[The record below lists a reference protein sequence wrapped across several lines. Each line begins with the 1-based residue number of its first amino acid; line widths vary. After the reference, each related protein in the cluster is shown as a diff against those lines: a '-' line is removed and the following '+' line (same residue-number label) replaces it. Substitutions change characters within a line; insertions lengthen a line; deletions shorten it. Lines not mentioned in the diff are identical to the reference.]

1 MNKMIPVKDEIINK
15 KSITCIL
22 MQKNTDVL

>member
-1 MNKMIPVKDEIINK
+1 MIPVKDEIINK